1 MIMSGQVSSPASGS
15 GGGGGNAPITLNWVD
30 ATVTK

>member
-1 MIMSGQVSSPASGS
+1 MIMSGQVFSPAS